1 MNDSDIRCGSGSLR
15 CGHRW
20 SRRCH
25 DGAWTEAIGHRNRAP
40 RQRTQGSS
48 KRQGATGVRDR
59 GSGDRGGG
67 VGCRRGVR
75 DRGGRS
81 GWIGCRR
88 GVRNRGGRS
97 GWIGCR
103 RGVRNRGGRNGCG
116 RHRVPDREAGFGN
129 GRDRARH
136 RQARISGAQRRFRNG
151 IGSPLCVPGWE
162 VCGRE
167 VPGWKSG
174 GDRCRGSPQFV
185 GRGSADGR
193 GNIARAVRHC
203 SRTGRV
209 VGGGSCRG
217 ERQPGHS
224 CYAGDGQ
231 AAEGVPG
238 ASSARPE
245 WSWVHALTPFPG
257 STNAYRVSPLTAKS
271 PECTENRR
279 IETQETF
286 SGRRSGSSHPAARG
300 RRRTAAWC

>member
-1 MNDSDIRCGSGSLR
+1 MNDPDIRCGSGSLR

-20 SRRCH
+20 SRRGH
-25 DGAWTEAIGHRNRAP
+25 DGAWTEVIGHRNRAP
-40 RQRTQGSS
+40 WQRTHGSS
-48 KRQGATGVRDR
+48 KRQGTTGVRDR
-59 GSGDRGGG
+59 GGGI
-67 VGCRRGVR
+67 GCRRGVR

-81 GWIGCRR
+81 DRIRSRR
-88 GVRNRGGRS
+88 GVRNRGGGNRGGGYRGS
-97 GWIGCR
+97 GIGCR
-103 RGVRNRGGRNGCG
+103 R
-116 RHRVPDREAGFGN
+116 HRIPDREAGFGN

-136 RQARISGAQRRFRNG
+136 RQARIGGVQRRFRNG

-174 GDRCRGSPQFV
+174 GGRCRGTPQFV
-185 GRGSADGR
+185 GRGGADGR

-231 AAEGVPG
+231 AAEGVPE

-257 STNAYRVSPLTAKS
+257 STNAYRVSPLTAES

-279 IETQETF
+279 IETRKAF